1 MYLHSQVDRKVVHM
15 LSSEQVEK
23 TLSLV
28 SRKMFDVVV
37 AHVNPWP
44 KNLTERK
51 YAVNTIKKQWE
62 AMQG

>member
-1 MYLHSQVDRKVVHM
+1 M

-28 SRKMFDVVV
+28 SRKVFDVVV